1 LFKARA
7 THERVVAAIAAWR
20 ATARAHDD
28 HGARASPADVAEAGD
43 RCAICQVSDAY
54 CMTTVVPAR
63 PRSRGERR
71 SSMRTFPSLSTN
83 ANERRALDRIG
94 LRRPRATDRRLSP
107 IARVVT
113 LVPIRTRSRRELH
126 SLRTFSPGVSSAGAF
141 RRPGQAGVRARL
153 LRRVRRGVVRAR
165 ADVPAVSRERGG
177 RGRGREA
184 VRRRRDGHDRERVLV
199 RRAIVH
205 RSVERIRDKV
215 LKPMYG

>member
-1 LFKARA
+1 MGVGTGLPHPRDLAAHAQARGAGNASAQSGCAALFSRKLRGRRLWIA
-7 THERVVAAIAAWR
+7 VAAIAAWR
-20 ATARAHDD
+20 AMARAHDG

-107 IARVVT
+107 IARVCK
-113 LVPIRTRSRRELH
+113 H
-126 SLRTFSPGVSSAGAF
+126 
-141 RRPGQAGVRARL
+141 
-153 LRRVRRGVVRAR
+153 
-165 ADVPAVSRERGG
+165 
-177 RGRGREA
+177 
-184 VRRRRDGHDRERVLV
+184 
-199 RRAIVH
+199 
-205 RSVERIRDKV
+205 
-215 LKPMYG
+215 Y